1 MTIEEL
7 NQRMT
12 LAAAQVK
19 LSAGVCNNAAWSAV
33 LEAHDHIKR
42 HPNYRHKVKLLYK
55 RALEEFHLYEHNL
68 VYATKNRMFHLDDM
82 TEQIRKIYGNI
93 TDSEYYE
100 FWTGV
105 GATAYRDTRPLVTSL
120 WNKYR
125 LSLISHNIKNADL
138 TAWAMTAQAC
148 LDLAI
153 QVVRTT
159 MDVVS
164 DTYKL
169 PMSIV
174 KEVFGQLLLTRV
186 SDCWKAALTMTDK
199 EIDGIEMTSL
209 EERNIEQGL
218 EQLQDAWGDTLQHL
232 QSTADTVED
241 YDDVFRTKGE
251 MKKAIREI
259 TELSQELIEQ
269 ERENERRRINDKYH
283 TDAIADGGS

>member
-33 LEAHDHIKR
+33 LKAHDHIKR

-105 GATAYRDTRPLVTSL
+105 GATVYRDTRPLVTSL